1 MSGFD
6 TLELST
12 ETLRELSRDEL
23 GEVAGG
29 SAQTTWTP
37 LTVALAGYLVQQAT
51 QLPGQLESRVCG

>member
-1 MSGFD
+1 MGAFD

-12 ETLRELSRDEL
+12 ETLRELSPEEL

-37 LTVALAGYLVQQAT
+37 LTVALAGYLAQQAT
-51 QLPGQLESRVCG
+51 QLPHQLDSRVCG

>member
-1 MSGFD
+1 MTDFD

-29 SAQTTWTP
+29 SAQPTWTP
-37 LTVALAGYLVQQAT
+37 LTVALAGYVLQQAT
-51 QLPGQLESRVCG
+51 QLSGQLESRACA